1 MLSSHLSN
9 SLADQPLKP
18 NYTTSST
25 LDAGTQLMTVDSGMP
40 VNDASGQVTERSLA
54 TLKRDLVLELQTK
67 HNILE
72 GNDFFSKS
80 SAD

>member
-1 MLSSHLSN
+1 
-9 SLADQPLKP
+9 
-18 NYTTSST
+18 
-25 LDAGTQLMTVDSGMP
+25 MTVDSGMP